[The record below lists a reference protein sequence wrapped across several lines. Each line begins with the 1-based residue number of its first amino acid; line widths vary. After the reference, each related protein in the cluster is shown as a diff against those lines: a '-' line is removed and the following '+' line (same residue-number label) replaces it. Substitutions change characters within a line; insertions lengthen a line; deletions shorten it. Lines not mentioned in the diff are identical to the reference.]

1 MKLIKEIK
9 SKTGELHFK
18 RWEILKTRWGSIWLH
33 AIYKADQDKHLHNHP
48 WDFKSIVL
56 KGSYIEQTSLGNKR
70 QYPGKINVRNG
81 EGYHKI
87 LEMISPV
94 VYTLFFVS
102 KPKRQ
107 WGYRVAGEFV
117 DHETYRE
124 IKNKG
129 EI

>member
-33 AIYKADQDKHLHNHP
+33 AIYKADTDKHLHNHP

-56 KGSYIEQTSLGNKR
+56 KGSYKELTQTGVYL
-70 QYPGKINVRNG
+70 QTPGHINIRNG
-81 EGYHKI
+81 EDYHKI
-87 LEMISPV
+87 LELLSPV
-94 VYTLFFVS
+94 VYTLFFVT

-107 WGYRVAGEFV
+107 WGYKVMGKFV

-124 IKNKG
+124 LKNKG
-129 EI
+129 EL

>member
-9 SKTGELHFK
+9 SKTGDIHFK

-48 WDFKSIVL
+48 WDFTSVVL
-56 KGSYIEQTSLGNKR
+56 KGSYYEQTSLGNKK
-70 QYPGKINVRNG
+70 QYPGKINIRNG
-81 EGYHKI
+81 EEHHKI
-87 LEMISPV
+87 LELLSPV

-102 KPKRQ
+102 APKRQ
-107 WGYRVAGEFV
+107 WGYKVEGKFI

-124 IKNKG
+124 MKNKG
-129 EI
+129 EL

>member
-33 AIYKADQDKHLHNHP
+33 AIHKADTDKHLHNHP
-48 WDFKSIVL
+48 WDFISVVL
-56 KGSYIEQTSLGNKR
+56 KGSYYEQTPKGNKK
-70 QYPGKINVRNG
+70 QYPGKINLRNG
-81 EGYHKI
+81 EEHHKI
-87 LEMISPV
+87 LELLSPV

-102 KPKRQ
+102 APKRQ
-107 WGYRVAGEFV
+107 WGYKVEGKFI
-117 DHETYRE
+117 DHLTYRE
-124 IKNKG
+124 MKNKG